1 MDWGDDH
8 GDDDHVGDG
17 ADLGDDDHDGDDHED
32 ILQERGE
39 KMDRV
44 PR

>member
-1 MDWGDDH
+1 MDRDDDH
-8 GDDDHVGDG
+8 GDGDHDGDD
-17 ADLGDDDHDGDDHED
+17 ADLGDDDHED

-39 KMDRV
+39 KTDRV

>member
-1 MDWGDDH
+1 MDRVDDH
-8 GDDDHVGDG
+8 GDDDHDG
-17 ADLGDDDHDGDDHED
+17 EGANLGDDDDED

-39 KMDRV
+39 KTDRV